1 MSSMENKVLL
11 QTNFT
16 GLELLKRG
24 KVRDIYDLDDSLL
37 IVSTDRVS
45 AFDVVMEDGIP
56 YKGIVLT
63 KLSEFWF
70 RFTNEIVD
78 NHLITTDVEKFPD
91 ICKPY
96 LDDLKHRSMLVK
108 KTEVIPIE
116 SVVRGYLSGSAWE
129 EYKKSKSICGIQL
142 PAGLKESDR
151 LPNPIFT
158 PSTKEEIGKHDLNI
172 TEKEAK
178 KRVGDDV
185 IEFIKSKTIQIY
197 KACYEYAF
205 TRGIIIADT
214 KMEFGKINGKII
226 LIDELLTPDST
237 RFWQIEKYSPDQT
250 QESLDKQYLRDYLIS
265 IGFNRKPPAPKLP
278 EEVIRKTSEK
288 YLQLYEIITGKSL
301 DLN

>member
-1 MSSMENKVLL
+1 MTAKVLL

-16 GLELLKRG
+16 DLRLLKRG
-24 KVRDIYDLDDSLL
+24 KVRDIYDLDDYLL
-37 IVSTDRVS
+37 IVSTDRIS
-45 AFDVVMEDGIP
+45 AFDVVMQDGIP

-70 RFTNEIVD
+70 SFTNEIVE

-96 LDDLKHRSMLVK
+96 LDNLKHRSMLVK
-108 KTEVIPIE
+108 KAEVIPIE
-116 SVVRGYLSGSAWE
+116 SVVRGYLSGSAWD
-129 EYKKSKSICGIQL
+129 EYKKSGSICGVKI
-142 PAGLKESDR
+142 PDGLKQSDR
-151 LPNPIFT
+151 LPYPIFT

-172 TEKEAK
+172 SEEEAK
-178 KRVGDDV
+178 KRVGDKE

-214 KMEFGKINGKII
+214 KMEFGKIDNKII
-226 LIDELLTPDST
+226 LIDELLTPDSS
-237 RFWQIEKYSPDQT
+237 RFWQIEKYTPGQA
-250 QESLDKQYLRDYLIS
+250 QESLDKQFLRDYLIS
-265 IGFNRKPPAPKLP
+265 IGFNRKPPAPKLS
-278 EEVIRKTSEK
+278 EDVIRKTSEK

>member
-1 MSSMENKVLL
+1 MSSIGNKVLL
-11 QTNFT
+11 QTNFSS
-16 GLELLKRG
+16 LQLLKRG
-24 KVRDIYDLDDSLL
+24 KVRDIYNLGDSLL

-91 ICKPY
+91 VCKPY

-142 PAGLKESDR
+142 PDGLKQSDR
-151 LPNPIFT
+151 MPYPIFT
-158 PSTKEEIGKHDLNI
+158 PSTKEEVGKHDLNI
-172 TEKEAK
+172 TEEEAK
-178 KRVGDDV
+178 KRVGDEV

-205 TRGIIIADT
+205 TRGIIMADT
-214 KMEFGKINGKII
+214 KMEFGKIDGKII

-237 RFWQIEKYSPDQT
+237 RFWQIEKYSPGQA

-265 IGFNRKPPAPKLP
+265 IGFNRQPPAPKLP

-288 YLQLYEIITGKSL
+288 YLQLYEIITGKNLELS
-301 DLN
+301 